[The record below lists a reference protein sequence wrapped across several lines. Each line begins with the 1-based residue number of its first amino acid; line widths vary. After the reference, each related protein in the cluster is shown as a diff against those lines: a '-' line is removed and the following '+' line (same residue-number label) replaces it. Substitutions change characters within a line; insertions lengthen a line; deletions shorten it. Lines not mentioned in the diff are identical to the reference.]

1 MTDIELAWN
10 LSSPALLGLAA
21 AAIAL
26 LLVLIIRAR
35 LHAFIA
41 LTIVSV
47 ATALASGVLPS
58 DLIDVLYDGFG
69 STLAS
74 VALLVG
80 LGAMLGRM
88 LELSGGAEVLT
99 DALIRAFG
107 EKRAPL
113 ALGVTSLLF
122 GFPIFFDAGLVV
134 MLPIIFTIARRLGG
148 SLLLY
153 AMPAAMAFSAMHI
166 FVPPHPGPVAASGL
180 LGANV
185 GLVLVCGLIIAIPA
199 WYLTGYLFGLFI
211 GKRIE
216 VSVPDVL
223 SGGQG
228 RRVRRVRLPPEAVPG
243 RLPPRPAARAHLRQH
258 RPQLRR
264 RGRLGRSR
272 IDSRRVPAAA
282 GRDPDRAAHHRR
294 HRHVAAR
301 LAAAERSGD
310 GRERRRLRP
319 GTGLLD
325 HPHHRGRRHVRRR
338 SARQRH
344 RRFARRFACCPG
356 SAGHRRRVRHR
367 RHRAHRPGFCDRGAD
382 HRGRADPADRRRQ
395 SGLLEPAGRRH
406 RALAGRGL
414 GLRQSRQRFGI
425 LVGLALL
432 RYGHEDDA
440 EDLDARPDAART
452 RRLRPQPGP
461 LRSRQSVLRARLT
474 GPTWPGPREST
485 RVTELA

>member
-216 VSVPDVL
+216 VSVPRCP
-223 SGGQG
+223 S
-228 RRVRRVRLPPEAVPG
+228 PG
-243 RLPPRPAARAHLRQH
+243 ARATSSPSFAS
-258 RPQLRR
+258 RPKLSQVVFLLVLPLVLIFANTGLNFAGE
-264 RGRLGRSR
+264 GRLGSIPNRFPSASLR
-272 IDSRRVPAAA
+272 LL
-282 GRDPDRAAHHRR
+282 GETPDRAAHHRR

-310 GRERRRLRP
+310 GRETSSTP
-319 GTGLLD
+319 PWD
-325 HPHHRGRRHVRRR
+325 R
-338 SARQRH
+338 SARSSSSPGAGGMFGGVLR
-344 RRFARRFACCPG
+344 ASGIGDSLCCPG
-356 SAGHRRRVRHR
+356 SAGHRRRVSSSPAIVRI
-367 RHRAHRPGFCDRGAD
+367 APGFCDRGAD

-406 RALAGRGL
+406 RALAGRRL

-425 LVGLALL
+425 SGWSRASSVW
-432 RYGHEDDA
+432 
-440 EDLDARPDAART
+440 T
-452 RRLRPQPGP
+452 RRR
-461 LRSRQSVLRARLT
+461 R
-474 GPTWPGPREST
+474 
-485 RVTELA
+485 